1 VQQKAGENAYEIFE
15 NAIAGSGGRQS
26 DERQFELPLG
36 DSLLNPKI
44 GFGIVR

>member
-1 VQQKAGENAYEIFE
+1 MLAGPRSAAKKPTFK
-15 NAIAGSGGRQS
+15 GC

>member
-1 VQQKAGENAYEIFE
+1 MTDRAEKKKAKNPEA
-15 NAIAGSGGRQS
+15 